1 MTGCARA
8 RYEIG
13 VLPSAPTVEE
23 RKMMKDERAR
33 LVSIKDAAQ
42 ELGLAPVTLR
52 SWIAKRT
59 IGSVKLGRSV
69 RIPSSELDR
78 LVERGSIPALPE
90 RR

>member
-1 MTGCARA
+1 MR
-8 RYEIG
+8 
-13 VLPSAPTVEE
+13 
-23 RKMMKDERAR
+23 DERSR
-33 LVSIKDAAQ
+33 LVSINDAAE

-52 SWIAKRT
+52 SWIAQRR
-59 IGSVKLGRSV
+59 ISSVKLGRSI